1 MKNLIIN
8 VVKPLYRF
16 VKNKNEREFYR
27 LHDKWGGKTRYKIT
41 EGVKFLNYTVNVP
54 DLESFIWQFKDIF
67 LDEIFELK
75 AGKEIPVVYDCGAN
89 IGMSCLFFKKMAP
102 KARIKAF
109 EPDKYISGFLK
120 KNLLL
125 NGFNDIEIIEKA
137 VWINNTGV
145 SFTSD
150 GADGGSILGEENK
163 VNLESIRLRDL
174 LMAEE
179 NIDLLKMDI
188 EGAEFDVILD
198 CQDHLSRVQNI
209 FIEYH
214 SWNNSS
220 QNLSKILNVLEKNN
234 FRYYIEDLHKRKIP
248 FVNKASNQIMDLQL
262 NIFGYKN
269 L

>member
-1 MKNLIIN
+1 MRNLIIN
-8 VVKPLYRF
+8 VVKPLYHF

-27 LHDKWGGKTRYKIT
+27 LRDKWSGKTRYKIT

-67 LDEIFELK
+67 VDNIFELN
-75 AGKEIPVVYDCGAN
+75 AGKEIPVIYDCGAN
-89 IGMSCLFFKKMAP
+89 IGMSCLYFKKMAP
-102 KARIKAF
+102 KASIKAF
-109 EPDKYISGFLK
+109 EPDQYISGFLK
-120 KNLLL
+120 KNLIQ

-137 VWINNTGV
+137 VWINNNGV
-145 SFTSD
+145 SFNSD
-150 GADGGSILGEENK
+150 GADGGSILGEGNK
-163 VNLESIRLRDL
+163 IDLESIRLRDL

-188 EGAEFDVILD
+188 EGAEFEVILD

>member
-8 VVKPLYRF
+8 IAKPLYHF
-16 VKNKNEREFYR
+16 IKYKNEREFCR
-27 LHDKWGGKTRYKIT
+27 LLDKWGGKTRYKIT
-41 EGVKFLNYTVNVP
+41 EGVKFLNYTINVP

-67 LDEIFELK
+67 LDNIFQFK
-75 AGKEIPVVYDCGAN
+75 SAKEIPVIYDCGAN
-89 IGMSCLFFKKMAP
+89 IGMSCLYFKKMAP

-109 EPDKYISGFLK
+109 EPDQYISGFLK
-120 KNLLL
+120 KNLIR
-125 NGFNDIEIIEKA
+125 NGFDDIEIIEKA

-150 GADGGSILGEENK
+150 GADGGSILGK
-163 VNLESIRLRDL
+163 GGGVNLESIRLRDL
-174 LMAEE
+174 LMSEE

-188 EGAEFDVILD
+188 EGAEFEVILD
-198 CQDHLSRVQNI
+198 CQDHLNNVQNV

-234 FRYYIEDLHKRKIP
+234 FRYYIEDLQKRKLP
-248 FVNKASNQIMDLQL
+248 FVNKASNQNMDLQL
-262 NIFGYKN
+262 NIFGYRN
-269 L
+269 I